1 MALSPLERDQGDPM
15 TEDMPED
22 TPEVLIPTIDV
33 GDWIEVYGMRFQ
45 LTDLLMKAHETPRL
59 TFKHASEFLEEKSH
73 G

>member
-1 MALSPLERDQGDPM
+1 M
-15 TEDMPED
+15 TED
-22 TPEVLIPTIDV
+22 TPEDLIPTIDV

-59 TFKHASEFLEEKSH
+59 TFKHTSELLEEKNH